1 MKKNKNKELDKNI
14 NKKVSNK
21 KSIEKLLII
30 MIIFLAISNVLLSY
44 VLNKVRIEHDAISNF
59 SPEHMEAKIKNYNL
73 KKELKDL
80 KKEQDYKLKLKD
92 EKNK

>member
-1 MKKNKNKELDKNI
+1 MDKKNI
-14 NKKVSNK
+14 NTNEKIKLDKKKDNK
-21 KSIEKLLII
+21 KSIEKLLML

-59 SPEHMEAKIKNYNL
+59 SPEYMEAKIKNYNL

-80 KKEQDYKLKLKD
+80 KKEQEYKLKLK
-92 EKNK
+92 EKK